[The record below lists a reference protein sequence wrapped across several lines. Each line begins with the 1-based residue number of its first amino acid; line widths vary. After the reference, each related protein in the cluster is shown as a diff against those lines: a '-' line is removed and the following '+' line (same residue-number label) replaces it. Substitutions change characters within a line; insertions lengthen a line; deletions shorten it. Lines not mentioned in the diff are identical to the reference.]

1 MKRIIMAAAGV
12 LALAAGAARATDDKS
27 AAGANP
33 PGKETSSS
41 TTPSTGTAG
50 TTATGNSA
58 AGTAAGKSASSAD
71 MPAVGDVKATDPGAM
86 VITIVLQSGD
96 EQKLNVA
103 NDAQIT
109 RDGNKASL
117 GQVQPGDNVRASFDP
132 SSHKA
137 SRVDVRSKSSSA
149 PDKSK
154 SNDSSKS
161 DDAQKK

>member
-1 MKRIIMAAAGV
+1 MKGIIMAAAGV
-12 LALAAGAARATDDKS
+12 LALAAGAVRATDDKS

-41 TTPSTGTAG
+41 ATPSTGTAG

-58 AGTAAGKSASSAD
+58 AGTTAGKSASSAD

>member
-1 MKRIIMAAAGV
+1 MKRTIIAAAGV

-27 AAGANP
+27 ATGANP
-33 PGKETSSS
+33 PSKETSSS
-41 TTPSTGTAG
+41 ASPSTSTAGSTAAGTGTA
-50 TTATGNSA
+50 ATNA
-58 AGTAAGKSASSAD
+58 PRAD
-71 MPAVGDVKATDPGAM
+71 LPAVGDVKATDPDAM

-103 NDAQIT
+103 KDAQIT
-109 RDGNKASL
+109 RDGNSASI

-137 SRVDVRSKSSSA
+137 SKVEVRSKSSKA